1 MGGSVLVGLDGT
13 ASSVAAVRW
22 GAEEAA
28 ARGLPLH
35 LLHSWASQPRDVPA
49 GQQADTKQ
57 QYGAAALSLA
67 ETTAQELRPGL
78 EVTTEEVPEHAV
90 EALLDRGRRATMTV
104 LGSRGHGAIAG
115 FLLGSVSL
123 HVLGRAAFPVVTVRE
138 EEPAAVWS
146 RPEIVVG
153 VQNTGGCHDPEPDDE
168 AVLDFA
174 FTAADAH
181 GACLHVVRASPDDAA
196 EPPAGERKVLVEALR
211 PWRTRFP
218 AVDVIAEAGAGRV
231 VPVLLGACSRAGLLV
246 IGRRLERSPL
256 PLGPVVLAVLH
267 HARCPVA
274 VIPRS

>member
-13 ASSVAAVRW
+13 VSSVAAVRW

-57 QYGAAALSLA
+57 QYGAAALGLA

-90 EALLDRGRRATMTV
+90 EALLDRGRRATLTV

-138 EEPAAVWS
+138 EEPAAVGS

-153 VQNTGGCHDPEPDDE
+153 VQDTGGCRDSEPDDE

-181 GACLHVVRASPDDAA
+181 GACLRVVRASPDDAA
-196 EPPAGERKVLVEALR
+196 EPPAGERKVLVEALS

-218 AVDVIAEAGAGRV
+218 AVDVIAEARPGRV
-231 VPVLLGACSRAGLLV
+231 VPVLLAACSRAGLLV

-274 VIPRS
+274 VVPRS

>member
-13 ASSVAAVRW
+13 VSSVAAVRW

-57 QYGAAALSLA
+57 QYGAAALGLA

-90 EALLDRGRRATMTV
+90 EALLDRGRRATLTV

-138 EEPAAVWS
+138 EEPAAVGS

-153 VQNTGGCHDPEPDDE
+153 VQDTGGCRDPEPDDE

-181 GACLHVVRASPDDAA
+181 GACLRVVRASPDDAA
-196 EPPAGERKVLVEALR
+196 EPPAGERKVLVEALS

-218 AVDVIAEAGAGRV
+218 AVDVIAEARPGRV
-231 VPVLLGACSRAGLLV
+231 VPVLLAACSRAGLLV

>member
-35 LLHSWASQPRDVPA
+35 LLHCWASQPRDVPA

-57 QYGAAALSLA
+57 RYGAAALGMA

-138 EEPAAVWS
+138 EEPAAVGS

-153 VQNTGGCHDPEPDDE
+153 VQDTGGCLDPEPDDE

-181 GACLHVVRASPDDAA
+181 GACLRVVRASPDDAA
-196 EPPAGERKVLVEALR
+196 EPPAGERQVLVEALR

-218 AVDVIAEAGAGRV
+218 AVDVIAEAGPGRV
-231 VPVLLGACSRAGLLV
+231 VPVLLAACSRAGLLV

>member
-35 LLHSWASQPRDVPA
+35 LLHCWVSQPRDVSA
-49 GQQADTKQ
+49 GQQAETKQ
-57 QYGAAALSLA
+57 RYGAAALGMA

-153 VQNTGGCHDPEPDDE
+153 VQGAGRCHDPEPDDG

-174 FTAADAH
+174 FAAADAH
-181 GACLHVVRASPDDAA
+181 GACLRVVRASPDDAA
-196 EPPAGERKVLVEALR
+196 EPPAGERKVLVDALR
-211 PWRTRFP
+211 PWRTTFP
-218 AVDVIAEAGAGRV
+218 AVDVVAEVGPGRV

-246 IGRRLERSPL
+246 IGRRPERSPL

-274 VIPRS
+274 VVPRI

>member
-13 ASSVAAVRW
+13 VSSVAAVRW

-57 QYGAAALSLA
+57 QYGAAALGLA

-90 EALLDRGRRATMTV
+90 EALLDRGRRATLTV

-138 EEPAAVWS
+138 EEPAAVGS

-153 VQNTGGCHDPEPDDE
+153 VQDTGGCRDPEPDDE

-174 FTAADAH
+174 FAAADAH
-181 GACLHVVRASPDDAA
+181 DACLRVVRASPDDAA
-196 EPPAGERKVLVEALR
+196 EPPAGERKVLVEALS

-218 AVDVIAEAGAGRV
+218 AVDVIAEARPGRV
-231 VPVLLGACSRAGLLV
+231 VPVLLAACSRAGLLV

>member
-13 ASSVAAVRW
+13 VSSVAAVRW

-57 QYGAAALSLA
+57 QYGAAALGLA

-90 EALLDRGRRATMTV
+90 EALLDRGRRATLTV

-138 EEPAAVWS
+138 EEPAAVGS

-153 VQNTGGCHDPEPDDE
+153 VQDTGGCRDPEPDDE

-181 GACLHVVRASPDDAA
+181 DACLRVVRASPDDAA
-196 EPPAGERKVLVEALR
+196 EPPAGERKVLVEALS

-218 AVDVIAEAGAGRV
+218 AVDVIAEARPGRV
-231 VPVLLGACSRAGLLV
+231 VPVLLAACSRAGLLV